1 MTHMRSFD
9 ITGVYTHEKFDIT
22 GVHIRYDMT
31 AVTRTTKELL
41 KSLITDL
48 ELDKK
53 IKLWHNY
60 PIDQLY

>member
-53 IKLWHNY
+53 IKL
-60 PIDQLY
+60 